1 MKTTST
7 SHNISLRL
15 NCDVTTYHL
24 KEHYIPYL
32 HSFRVL
38 KLTGEGVGSVLS
50 FDRGTLDLG
59 ATLPGSPG
67 IEGTVTL
74 TSVCDEAVEVF
85 SLDFDTEYLVEEE
98 VLSTANVYGMHG
110 IYRAGVRMAGE
121 GLPGPVLASY
131 KRVICEREKKEE
143 KEREKERKRI
153 DDNVDSLTTDTP
165 TTTITNF
172 NFNMDSSSDES
183 DLFFTTPP
191 IRVFPAPR
199 DEGKHQDIV
208 VAGPPLI
215 GCTSIADKLGK
226 KLQLPVRNID
236 TIIQELAGTDG
247 EYGILARRCL
257 GLSTSYELIDRRK
270 EIDNAL
276 QCSVNSQRVVLES
289 AKKERKKAK
298 DPVPEIP
305 VTPESLSYSVLLKD
319 DTLNTDNLARLITS
333 RLSWSDAGQGIILD
347 GLQSAYMKSADVA
360 KAVAST
366 YGIYSCLKFDLFQSK

>member
-1 MKTTST
+1 M
-7 SHNISLRL
+7 
-15 NCDVTTYHL
+15 
-24 KEHYIPYL
+24 
-32 HSFRVL
+32 
-38 KLTGEGVGSVLS
+38 TGEGVGSVLS

-74 TSVCDEAVEVF
+74 TSVCDEAVEIF

-98 VLSTANVYGMHG
+98 VLSTANVFGMHG

-131 KRVICEREKKEE
+131 KRVMCEREKKEE
-143 KEREKERKRI
+143 KEKEREKSRKRI
-153 DDNVDSLTTDTP
+153 EDTSDSLTTDTP
-165 TTTITNF
+165 TTNCNF
-172 NFNMDSSSDES
+172 NFNMDSSSDDS
-183 DLFFTTPP
+183 GLFFSTPP
-191 IRVFPAPR
+191 IRVLPAPR
-199 DEGKHQDIV
+199 DEGKQQDIV

-215 GCTSIADKLGK
+215 GCTSTANKLGK

-236 TIIQELAGTDG
+236 TILQELAGTDG
-247 EYGILARRCL
+247 KYGILARRCL
-257 GLSTSYELIDRRK
+257 GLSTSYELIERRK

-305 VTPESLSYSVLLKD
+305 VTPESLSYSMLLKD
-319 DTLNTDNLARLITS
+319 DTLNADNLARLITS

-347 GLQSAYMKSADVA
+347 GLQSAYLKSADVA

-366 YGIYSCLKFDLFQSK
+366 SSIWFRLQYVICDA

>member
-1 MKTTST
+1 M
-7 SHNISLRL
+7 
-15 NCDVTTYHL
+15 
-24 KEHYIPYL
+24 
-32 HSFRVL
+32 
-38 KLTGEGVGSVLS
+38 TGEGVGSVLS

-59 ATLPGSPG
+59 ATLPGSLG

-74 TSVCDEAVEVF
+74 TSVCDEAVEIF

-98 VLSTANVYGMHG
+98 VLSTANVYGVHG

-131 KRVICEREKKEE
+131 KRVMCEREKKEE
-143 KEREKERKRI
+143 KEREREKSRKRTE
-153 DDNVDSLTTDTP
+153 DNTDSPTTDT
-165 TTTITNF
+165 TTTNSNF

-183 DLFFTTPP
+183 DLFLTTPP

-208 VAGPPLI
+208 VVGPPLI

-270 EIDNAL
+270 EIDSAL

-298 DPVPEIP
+298 DPVPEVP
-305 VTPESLSYSVLLKD
+305 VTPESLSYSILLKD
-319 DTLNTDNLARLITS
+319 DTLNADNLARMVTS
-333 RLSWSDAGQGIILD
+333 RLSWSDAGQGIVLD
-347 GLQSAYMKSADVA
+347 GLQSAYLKSADVA

-366 YGIYSCLKFDLFQSK
+366 YGTYTCFNFDVMHAFSTRREL

>member
-1 MKTTST
+1 
-7 SHNISLRL
+7 
-15 NCDVTTYHL
+15 
-24 KEHYIPYL
+24 
-32 HSFRVL
+32 VL
-38 KLTGEGVGSVLS
+38 KVTGEGVGSVLS

-74 TSVCDEAVEVF
+74 TSVCDEAVEIF

-98 VLSTANVYGMHG
+98 MLSTANVYGVHG

-131 KRVICEREKKEE
+131 KRVMCEREKKEE
-143 KEREKERKRI
+143 KEREREREREKSRKRI
-153 DDNVDSLTTDTP
+153 EDSQDSLTTDT

-172 NFNMDSSSDES
+172 NINMDSSPDES
-183 DLFFTTPP
+183 DLFFAPPP
-191 IRVFPAPR
+191 IRVFPASR
-199 DEGKHQDIV
+199 DEGKQQDIV

-215 GCTSIADKLGK
+215 GCSSIADKLGK
-226 KLQLPVRNID
+226 KLQLPVRNVD
-236 TIIQELAGTDG
+236 TILQELVGTDG
-247 EYGILARRCL
+247 DYGILARRCL

-305 VTPESLSYSVLLKD
+305 VTPESLSYSILVKD
-319 DTLNTDNLARLITS
+319 DTLNADNLARLIIS

-347 GLQSAYMKSADVA
+347 GLQSAYLKSADVA

-366 YGIYSCLKFDLFQSK
+366 YSVWFRSQHVMHALSTGRKL